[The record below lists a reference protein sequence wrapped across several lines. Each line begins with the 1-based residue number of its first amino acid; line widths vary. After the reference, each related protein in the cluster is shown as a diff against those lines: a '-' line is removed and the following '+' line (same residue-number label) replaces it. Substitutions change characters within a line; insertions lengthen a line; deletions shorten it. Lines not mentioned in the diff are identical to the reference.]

1 MTIGMQYC
9 LKRHSSQGPQKLPLA
24 KALSHARGSV
34 LPRWGLNAVSSR
46 ASIWLII
53 VRTLSGNAHATS
65 LASNGSSG
73 GVTTVSDNASQ
84 ADCFNHTSAVQ
95 RSAVQQ
101 QKNANP
107 VRKTTPTAE
116 ERGSGE
122 QRKGIAQTEQVEEA
136 ATAWTSAAVLRE
148 LWRLAHP
155 QDSGKRAGKI
165 MSIVC
170 D

>member
-1 MTIGMQYC
+1 M
-9 LKRHSSQGPQKLPLA
+9 PLA

-73 GVTTVSDNASQ
+73 GVATVSDNTSR

-95 RSAVQQ
+95 QQ

-136 ATAWTSAAVLRE
+136 ATTWTSAAVLRE

>member
-1 MTIGMQYC
+1 
-9 LKRHSSQGPQKLPLA
+9 
-24 KALSHARGSV
+24 V

-73 GVTTVSDNASQ
+73 GVATVSDNTSH
-84 ADCFNHTSAVQ
+84 ADCFNHT
-95 RSAVQQ
+95 SAVQQ